1 MPVSDE
7 RPPAFLFPVHVL
19 QAVLGRARLPAE
31 QHHHAVCLRWDEP
44 KHEDISRPAA
54 VAFEDGFPEWAIL
67 VQGHL
72 LVLRPHQMVHN
83 VRPGRVSSRVAEP
96 TLADVAVNLARGES
110 EDEKK
115 LKIYQGG
122 RVVDATVGTGGAWH
136 WLESS
141 T

>member
-1 MPVSDE
+1 ML
-7 RPPAFLFPVHVL
+7 LFPVHVL
-19 QAVLGRARLPAE
+19 EAVLRRTRLPA
-31 QHHHAVCLRWDEP
+31 QKNHHAVSLGGDEAQ
-44 KHEDISRPAA
+44 HEHVPHATA
-54 VAFEDGFPEWAIL
+54 VALEDSLAQRTVL

-72 LVLRPHQMVHN
+72 LVLGPHQMVHN

-96 TLADVAVNLARGES
+96 TLADVAVNLGRGES
-110 EDEKK
+110 DEKK
-115 LKIYQGG
+115 LEIYQGG